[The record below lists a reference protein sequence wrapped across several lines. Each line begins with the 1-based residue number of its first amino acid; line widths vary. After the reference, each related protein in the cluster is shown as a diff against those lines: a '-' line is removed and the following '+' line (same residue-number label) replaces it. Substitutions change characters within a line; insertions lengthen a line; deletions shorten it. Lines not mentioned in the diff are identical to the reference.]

1 MLREAAAR
9 TGRFSKFD
17 DLRNQERIKGAFAA
31 IQANGIEASL
41 ESCRGLAERIN
52 SGLCEINTEAFTDS
66 SLLAE
71 FQLALEDAAYA
82 AIQANGIEAF
92 LESCRGLAERIN
104 SGLCE
109 INTEAFADSS
119 SLAEFQ
125 LALEDAA
132 YALGRQN
139 EASSS

>member
-17 DLRNQERIKGAFAA
+17 DLRDQERINGAFAA

-52 SGLCEINTEAFTDS
+52 SDLCEINTEAFT
-66 SLLAE
+66 
-71 FQLALEDAAYA
+71 
-82 AIQANGIEAF
+82 
-92 LESCRGLAERIN
+92 
-104 SGLCE
+104 
-109 INTEAFADSS
+109 DSS

-139 EASSS
+139 DASSS